1 MNIYKIKKYLKDVM
15 LISLLFVLVS
25 CEKWLDLEPENDLI
39 RQEFWQTKDD
49 VDAVLAAM
57 YDAFRET
64 SLESLIWGELRA
76 DMIQLT
82 GNDFADYARIARS
95 DISPTNGAVKW
106 GEYYFAINL
115 ANTLMEYSGDVLGK
129 DAEFTEQI
137 KLSYD
142 AEAIFIRALTYYY
155 LVRVWKDVPLVL
167 EASTSDTVNFYVPK
181 STEYE
186 VLDFI
191 VNDLKQAES
200 IAYDRQNQNDP
211 VIFRGRANLYSIQT
225 LIADIY
231 LWLEQYDQCLEYCEK
246 VIGTGIYSLVNE
258 ENWFS
263 LYYPGN
269 SQESI
274 FEVQY
279 NDSYDGEENPMY
291 EKFLPLS
298 GVGAAYPTTIAIGM
312 FDNTDVRLCARNPW
326 NKYLRKSL
334 TSFINRDNS
343 ERDANFIFYRY
354 TDILLMKSEC
364 LAETG
369 KLKEAYQLLNEVVN
383 RAGVSSVD
391 ITESID
397 QYRES
402 LLNERAKEYAMEGRR
417 WFDVLRF
424 ARRNNFADKNKITN
438 IILSKFSNPNDLE
451 RLKARI
457 KDTMFYYLP
466 IPQKDM
472 DVNKELVQ
480 NPFYD
485 R

>member
-1 MNIYKIKKYLKDVM
+1 MKKYKIKKYMKRIMV
-15 LISLLFVLVS
+15 ISLLIVLAS
-25 CEKWLDLEPENDLI
+25 CDKYLDLEPENDLI

-49 VDAVLAAM
+49 VDAVLSAM

-76 DMIQLT
+76 DMIMLLGT
-82 GNDFADYARIARS
+82 DFADYARIAKS

-106 GEYYFAINL
+106 SEYYFAINL
-115 ANTLMEYSGDVLGK
+115 ANTLIEYSGDVLGQDDK
-129 DAEFTEQI
+129 FTEQL

-142 AEAIFIRALTYYY
+142 AEAMFIRALCYFY
-155 LVRVWKDVPLVL
+155 LVRIWKDVPLIL
-167 EASTSDTVNFYVPK
+167 KASTSDTVNFYVPK

-186 VLDFI
+186 VLDFLI
-191 VNDLKQAES
+191 NDLKDAET
-200 IAYDRQNQNDP
+200 IAYDLQNINDP
-211 VIFRGRANLYSIQT
+211 VIFRGRANLFSIQA
-225 LIADIY
+225 LMADIY
-231 LWLEQYDQCLEYCEK
+231 LWREQYDKCLEYCEK
-246 VIGTGIYSLVNE
+246 IIGSGIYSLLTE

-274 FEVQY
+274 FEIQY
-279 NDSYDGEENPMY
+279 NDGYDFEENPMY

-298 GVGAAYPTTIAIGM
+298 GTGAAYPTNIAVTM
-312 FDNTDVRLCARNPW
+312 FDREDIRLCAGNPW
-326 NKYLRKSL
+326 YKYLKKSN
-334 TSFINRDNS
+334 TSFISRDNY
-343 ERDANFIFYRY
+343 ERDANFIYYRY
-354 TDILLMKSEC
+354 SDILLMKSEC

-369 KLKEAYQLLNEVVN
+369 RLKEAYQQLNEVVN
-383 RAGVSSVD
+383 RVGVASVEL
-391 ITESID
+391 TESIY

-402 LLNERAKEYAMEGRR
+402 LLSERAREFAMEGKR

-424 ARRNNFADKNKITN
+424 TKKDKYADKNKITS

-466 IPQKDM
+466 IPQIDM
-472 DVNKELVQ
+472 DVNKALVQ

>member
-1 MNIYKIKKYLKDVM
+1 MKNMMV
-15 LISLLFVLVS
+15 ISLLLILFS
-25 CEKWLDLEPENDLI
+25 CDKWLDLEPENDLI

-57 YDAFRET
+57 YDAYRET

-76 DMIQLT
+76 DMIQLL

-115 ANTLMEYSGDVLGK
+115 ANTLMEYSGDVL
-129 DAEFTEQI
+129 DMDDRFTEQL

-142 AEAIFIRALTYYY
+142 AEAIYIRALCYFY
-155 LVRVWKDVPLVL
+155 LVRIWKDVPLIL
-167 EASTSDTVNFYVPK
+167 KASTSDTVNFYVPK
-181 STEYE
+181 STEYK
-186 VLDFI
+186 VLNFLI
-191 VNDLKQAES
+191 SDLKYAET
-200 IAYDRQNQNDP
+200 IAYDLQNFNDP
-211 VIFRGRANLYSIQT
+211 VVFRGRANLYSIQA
-225 LIADIY
+225 LLADIY
-231 LWLEQYDQCLEYCEK
+231 LWLEQYDKCLEYCEK
-246 VIGTGIYSLVNE
+246 IIGSGIYSLLTE

-274 FEVQY
+274 FEIQY
-279 NDSYDGEENPMY
+279 NDNYNYEENPMY

-298 GVGAAYPTTIAIGM
+298 GGGAAFATTISLTM
-312 FDNTDVRLCARNPW
+312 FDVEDIRFCSGNPW
-326 NKYLRKSL
+326 NKYVRKSII
-334 TSFINRDNS
+334 SNIRRDNS
-343 ERDANFIFYRY
+343 ERDANFIYYRY
-354 TDILLMKSEC
+354 SDILLMKSEC

-369 KLKEAYQLLNEVVN
+369 KLKEGYQLLNEVVN
-383 RAGVSSVD
+383 RAGIGSVEL
-391 ITESID
+391 TESIY

-402 LLNERAKEYAMEGRR
+402 LLNERAREFAMEGKR

-424 ARRNNFADKNKITN
+424 AKKDHFADKNKITS
-438 IILSKFSNPNDLE
+438 IILSKFTNPNDLE

-466 IPQKDM
+466 IPQIDM
-472 DVNKELVQ
+472 DVNKALVQ

>member
-1 MNIYKIKKYLKDVM
+1 MKKYKIKKYMKRIIV
-15 LISLLFVLVS
+15 ISLLIVLAS
-25 CEKWLDLEPENDLI
+25 CDKYLDLEPENELI

-49 VDAVLAAM
+49 VDAVLSAM

-76 DMIQLT
+76 DMITILGT
-82 GNDFADYARIARS
+82 DFADYARIAKS

-106 GEYYFAINL
+106 SEYYFAINL
-115 ANTLMEYSGDVLGK
+115 ANTLIEYSGDVLDQDDK
-129 DAEFTEQI
+129 FTEQL

-142 AEAIFIRALTYYY
+142 AEAMFIRALCYFY
-155 LVRVWKDVPLVL
+155 LVRVWKDVPLIL
-167 EASTSDTVNFYVPK
+167 KASTSDTVNFYVPK

-186 VLDFI
+186 VLDFLI
-191 VNDLKQAES
+191 NDLKYAET
-200 IAYDRQNQNDP
+200 IAYDMQNINDP
-211 VIFRGRANLYSIQT
+211 VIFRGRANLFSIRA
-225 LIADIY
+225 LMADIY
-231 LWLEQYDQCLEYCEK
+231 LWLEQYYKCLEYCEK
-246 VIGTGIYSLVNE
+246 IIGSGIYSLLTE

-274 FEVQY
+274 FEIQY
-279 NDSYDGEENPMY
+279 NDGYDFEENPMY

-298 GVGAAYPTTIAIGM
+298 GSGAAYPTNIAVTM
-312 FDNTDVRLCARNPW
+312 FDREDIRVCAGNPW
-326 NKYLRKSL
+326 YKYLKKSI
-334 TSFINRDNS
+334 TSFLSRDNY
-343 ERDANFIFYRY
+343 ERDANFIYYRY
-354 TDILLMKSEC
+354 SDILLMKSEC

-369 KLKEAYQLLNEVVN
+369 RLKEAYQQLNEIPN
-383 RAGVSSVD
+383 RAGMASFEL
-391 ITESID
+391 TESIY

-402 LLNERAKEYAMEGRR
+402 LLSERAREFAMEGKR

-424 ARRNNFADKNKITN
+424 TKKDKYADKNKITS

-466 IPQKDM
+466 IPQIDM
-472 DVNKELVQ
+472 DVNKALVQ

>member
-1 MNIYKIKKYLKDVM
+1 MKNVM
-15 LISLLFVLVS
+15 AISLLLVLVS
-25 CEKWLDLEPENDLI
+25 CDSWLDLEPENDLI

-64 SLESLIWGELRA
+64 SMESLIWGELRA
-76 DMIQLT
+76 EMITIT
-82 GNDFADYARIARS
+82 GNDFADYARIAQS
-95 DISPTNGAVKW
+95 DISPTNGAVRW
-106 GEYYFAINL
+106 NEYYFAINL

-129 DAEFTEQI
+129 DDKFTEQL
-137 KLSYD
+137 KFSYD
-142 AEAIFIRALTYYY
+142 AEAVFIRSLSYFY

-167 EASTSDTVNFYVPK
+167 EASTSDTVNFYIPK

-186 VLDFI
+186 VLDFLI
-191 VNDLKQAES
+191 NDLKYAET
-200 IAYDRQNQNDP
+200 IAYSNQNRNDP
-211 VIFRGRANLYSIQT
+211 VIFRGRANLYSIQA

-231 LWLEQYDQCLEYCEK
+231 LWLEQYDKCLEYCDK
-246 VIGTGIYSLVNE
+246 IIGAGIYSLLPE

-274 FEVQY
+274 FEIQY
-279 NDSYDGEENPMY
+279 NDSYDSEENPMY

-298 GVGAAYPTTIAIGM
+298 GSGAAFQTQIAFTL
-312 FDNTDVRLCARNPW
+312 FDINDIRHCGRNPW
-326 NKYLRKSL
+326 NKYLRKSN
-334 TSFINRDNS
+334 TSYIIRDNS
-343 ERDANFIFYRY
+343 ERDANFIYYRY
-354 TDILLMKSEC
+354 SDILLMKSEC

-369 KLKEAYQLLNEVVN
+369 KLKDAYQLLNEVVN
-383 RAGVSSVD
+383 RAGAGSIDV
-391 ITESID
+391 TESIY

-402 LLNERAKEYAMEGRR
+402 LFNERAKEYAMEGRR

-424 ARRNNFADKNKITN
+424 TKKDNYSDKNKITN
-438 IILSKFSNPNDLE
+438 IILSKFTNPNDLE

-466 IPQKDM
+466 IPQNDL
-472 DVNKELVQ
+472 DVNKALVQ

>member
-1 MNIYKIKKYLKDVM
+1 MKNMMV
-15 LISLLFVLVS
+15 ISLLLVLVS
-25 CEKWLDLEPENDLI
+25 CDKWLDLEPENDLI

-76 DMIQLT
+76 DMIFIT
-82 GNDFADYARIARS
+82 GTDFADYARIARS

-106 GEYYFAINL
+106 SEYYFAINL
-115 ANTLMEYSGDVLGK
+115 ANTLMEYSGDVLEK
-129 DAEFTEQI
+129 DYQFTEQL

-142 AEAIFIRALTYYY
+142 AEAIFIRALCYFY
-155 LVRVWKDVPLVL
+155 LVRVWKDVPLIL
-167 EASTSDTVNFYVPK
+167 KASTSDTVNFYVPK
-181 STEYE
+181 NTEYE
-186 VLDFI
+186 VLDFLI
-191 VNDLKQAES
+191 NDLKYAET
-200 IAYDRQNQNDP
+200 IAYDMQNLNYP
-211 VIFRGRANLYSIQT
+211 VVFRGRANLYSIQT
-225 LIADIY
+225 LLADIY

-246 VIGTGIYSLVNE
+246 IIGSGFYSLLSE

-274 FEVQY
+274 FEIQY
-279 NDSYDGEENPMY
+279 NDGYDFEENPMY

-298 GVGAAYPTTIAIGM
+298 GIGAVYPTNIALTM
-312 FDNTDVRLCARNPW
+312 FDREDIRLCAGNPW
-326 NKYLRKSL
+326 YKYLKKSI

-343 ERDANFIFYRY
+343 ERDANFLYYRY
-354 TDILLMKSEC
+354 SDILLMKSEC

-369 KLKEAYQLLNEVVN
+369 KLKEAYQQLNEIVN
-383 RAGVSSVD
+383 RAGVGSVEL
-391 ITESID
+391 TESIF

-402 LLNERAKEYAMEGRR
+402 LLNERAKEFAMEGKR

-424 ARRNNFADKNKITN
+424 TKKDKYADKNKITS

-466 IPQKDM
+466 IPQIDM
-472 DVNKELVQ
+472 DVNKALVQ